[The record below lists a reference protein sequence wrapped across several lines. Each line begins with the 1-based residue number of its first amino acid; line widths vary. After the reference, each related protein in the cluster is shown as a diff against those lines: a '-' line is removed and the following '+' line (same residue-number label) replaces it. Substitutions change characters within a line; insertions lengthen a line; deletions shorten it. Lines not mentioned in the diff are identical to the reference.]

1 MKSGKE
7 VHESADHEAGKN
19 QIGKLELLGYVNLLV
34 NQLYK

>member
-1 MKSGKE
+1 MKSRKV

-34 NQLYK
+34 NKLYK